1 MGRCYYR
8 PDVVGQAGGNID
20 MIGKLFIILIRIYQ
34 HTLAAVLGGQCR
46 FHPTCSE
53 YGIEAIRAHGAW
65 RGVGLGFRRI
75 LKCHPWHP
83 GGVDQVPGIDTKGK
97 AI

>member
-1 MGRCYYR
+1 MERRHLGFVVAGETGRY
-8 PDVVGQAGGNID
+8 ID

-53 YGIEAIRAHGAW
+53 YGIEAIRSHGAW
-65 RGVGLGFRRI
+65 RGIGLGVKRI
-75 LKCHPWHP
+75 FKCHPWHP
-83 GGVDQVPGIDTKGK
+83 GGLDPVPEINTKRQK
-97 AI
+97 L

>member
-1 MGRCYYR
+1 MT
-8 PDVVGQAGGNID
+8 
-20 MIGKLFIILIRIYQ
+20 GKLFIMLIRIYQ

-46 FHPTCSE
+46 FHPSCSE
-53 YGIEAIRAHGAW
+53 YGIEAIRIHGAW
-65 RGVGLGFRRI
+65 RGTGLGLRRI

-83 GGVDQVPGIDTKGK
+83 GGIDPVPEMDSRGK